1 MKDNKPVFLRFLK
14 YLLPVK
20 WKLIGAIIC
29 GFYKFILPV
38 IIAWIIGK
46 IVEVTSN
53 DVTSFDYKQ
62 TKITELLFFSL
73 IIIIISPIFV
83 YFRNILS
90 NIAMEHVLNKL
101 RIDLFSHLQ
110 HQSYNF
116 YNSHP
121 SGSLASRI
129 TTDVNRCEQFINEV
143 IVTSWLQI
151 AVVCSIFTYFLY
163 TDVIMALLSVFL
175 VPIHAYFLKILGNK
189 IKLHA
194 IKTQIQF
201 SKLSGLC
208 VESFLNHI
216 IIKSFLAEKIF
227 AKYFKNESLKL
238 RNKSINIAKYTA
250 FSQVINA
257 LIVNIAPIIVVG
269 TGCFFIVGDTID
281 ISISELVTF
290 ILMQRQ
296 MFDPLS
302 KLAAMQSTISQSQGA
317 LERIYQIF
325 DTPNENYYKQKS
337 YNYNINKAE
346 IIFSNI
352 SFYHDNSCILNNIN
366 FNVKSKQ
373 SLGITGL
380 SGSGK
385 SSIVNLLPRF
395 YLPKNGTIKIDNIN
409 INDIDLK
416 NLRNLIGY
424 VHQEPFLF
432 SNTIYD
438 NIIIGSKYADES
450 QVYDAATKA
459 SIHEKIIS
467 LPNGYNTKIG
477 ERGSFLSGGERQRI
491 ALARV
496 FLKNPKILILDEAT
510 SSLDSIHRNAVQKT
524 LIKLMKNCTTL
535 VISHDLNFLKKL
547 DYIIVLDNGEIVEQ
561 GSHDHLIKLKSLYYN
576 LFMNK

>member
-46 IVEVTSN
+46 IVEITSN
-53 DVTSFDYKQ
+53 EVTSFDYKQ
-62 TKITELLFFSL
+62 TKIIELLFFSL

-208 VESFLNHI
+208 VENFLNHI

-238 RNKSINIAKYTA
+238 RNKSINIAKFTA

-352 SFYHDNSCILNNIN
+352 SFYHDKSCILNNIN
-366 FNVKSKQ
+366 FNIKSKQ

-496 FLKNPKILILDEAT
+496 FLKKPKILILDEAT
-510 SSLDSIHRNAVQKT
+510 SSLDSIYRNAVQKT